1 MAPISKIA
9 KAGRRDWLFCLLQ
22 SHSFLLTFFS
32 MSVFSEIT
40 ENIKVSV
47 RPMYLESESNILSRK
62 FVYAYFITIE
72 NLGAGTVQLLRRH
85 WFITHDT
92 GKVEEIEGEGV
103 IGKQPFI
110 APGNRHEYNSFCIL
124 ESMEGFMEGTYLMK
138 RTDNTTFTI
147 NIPRFV
153 LRAMAN

>member
-1 MAPISKIA
+1 MAPISKIV
-9 KAGRRDWLFCLLQ
+9 KAGPRDWLFCLLQ